1 MLLLSDVTKKVK
13 RFLLNQGC
21 RVSAG
26 GVAQRQPDDRHTS
39 FHSGPEV

>member
-1 MLLLSDVTKKVK
+1 MSHKAQKVK
-13 RFLLNQGC
+13 WFLLNQGC

-26 GVAQRQPDDRHTS
+26 GVAQGQPDDGRAS